1 MRPDSDRLRV
11 VEEARVTLGKMQNPV
26 RGFLHGTAAVAS
38 VVGTVFLVLHA
49 RTAASKVAVLVFGL
63 GLIGLYTT
71 SSLYHAVP
79 WREKWKLRM
88 QRADHAMIL
97 VLIASSYTPV
107 AAIGLDGWLRWTT
120 LAVVWTIALT
130 GVTHLLFV
138 RRARF
143 HLSIVLMAILGW
155 MSVFIVWPFAN
166 RAGIAAV
173 VLIAAGGLLYTL
185 GMVLVVNNR
194 PRLWPRVFSYH
205 EVFHILVI
213 AASLLHFTATYRYV
227 VPLAS

>member
-1 MRPDSDRLRV
+1 
-11 VEEARVTLGKMQNPV
+11 MQNPV
-26 RGFLHGTAAVAS
+26 RGFLHGTAAVVS
-38 VVGTVFLVLHA
+38 VVGTVFLVVHA
-49 RTAASKVAVLVFGL
+49 RTGPSKIAALVFGL

-79 WREKWKLRM
+79 WRETWKRRM
-88 QRADHAMIL
+88 QRADHAMIF

-107 AAIGLDGWLRWTT
+107 AVIALEGWLRWVT
-120 LAVVWTIALT
+120 LAAVWTIALT
-130 GVTHLLFV
+130 GVAHLLFV
-138 RRARF
+138 RRVRF
-143 HLSIVLMAILGW
+143 HLSIVLMTTLGW
-155 MSVFIVWPFAN
+155 MSVFIVWPLAR

-185 GMVLVVNNR
+185 GMVMVVKSR

-205 EVFHILVI
+205 EVFHVLVI
-213 AASLLHFTATYRYV
+213 GASVLHFTATYRYV